1 MKLESHNIAT
11 ISKQIKKIH
20 FQINIFT
27 DYLDNAS
34 LNWKFIILIKVHCL
48 NYEIIYAELLPENEQ
63 KIIDMKVK
71 RIYIIPSLN
80 LLL

>member
-1 MKLESHNIAT
+1 MKLESHNILIPW
-11 ISKQIKKIH
+11 ISYNSSVQ
-20 FQINIFT
+20 
-27 DYLDNAS
+27 DNES
-34 LNWKFIILIKVHCL
+34 LNWKFIILIKVHCQ